1 VDDAGYE
8 IRRKN
13 SPLGRL
19 CTAEE
24 IGAAAVY
31 LASSDGAFITG
42 EVWHVDGGASI
53 KGAG

>member
-19 CTAEE
+19 GTAEE
-24 IGAAAVY
+24 IGEAAVY
-31 LASSDGAFITG
+31 LASSAGSFITG
-42 EVWHVDGGASI
+42 EVWHVDGGATI
-53 KGAG
+53 KGS